1 MEMIFDSV
9 MFLDIVGALGTLKT
23 LAMKIG
29 QGVIA
34 IGIIYCIVQAAIKF
48 FGGDSQGGWKFV
60 FGCIIGV
67 VLFASISFFTTELPD
82 MLK

>member
-1 MEMIFDSV
+1 MKMIYESV
-9 MFLDIVGALGTLKT
+9 MFLDIVGALKT
-23 LAMKIG
+23 LEDTAMKIG
-29 QGVIA
+29 KGVIA

-67 VLFASISFFTTELPD
+67 VLFASMSFFSTELPN